1 MMINHSEC
9 SWDVSP
15 DLLEKT
21 IVSLPSPCRSEGVEG
36 LHRSDANEGCHSFWT
51 VMYSIYEVTINWP
64 VIMNWSYMQWSSTIQ
79 TLIKELSNH
88 PSWLQSQAPEVRRFG
103 FQSSHLRSPAIVR
116 PVGMVLYHPKMP
128 GVVGSTNQ
136 TYPLKELYNRNTTN
150 HSERRLLDPSIS
162 PNLHIS
168 IMFIYKKPSCF
179 MKGIY

>member
-1 MMINHSEC
+1 MFPPTYWKKQSFRVPRLAEVKALRACIAAMQMRVAIAFGQWCTVYMKWPSTDQW
-9 SWDVSP
+9 SWIDH
-15 DLLEKT
+15 
-21 IVSLPSPCRSEGVEG
+21 I
-36 LHRSDANEGCHSFWT
+36 
-51 VMYSIYEVTINWP
+51 
-64 VIMNWSYMQWSSTIQ
+64 MQWSSTIQ

-150 HSERRLLDPSIS
+150 HSERKLLDPSIS

-168 IMFIYKKPSCF
+168 IYVYFNIF
-179 MKGIY
+179 TIW